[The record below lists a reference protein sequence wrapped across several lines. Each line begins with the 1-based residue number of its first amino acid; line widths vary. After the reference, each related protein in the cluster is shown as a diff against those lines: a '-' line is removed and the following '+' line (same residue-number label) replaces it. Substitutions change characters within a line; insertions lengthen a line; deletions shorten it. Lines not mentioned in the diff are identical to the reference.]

1 MPLWIWMMLRIRTQ
15 NLTVINMDLLYKHI
29 LGVPQ
34 NEKLVAVYVV
44 DDVTLYASTYVSD
57 TQYNLYSVSNHNI
70 VDFLTSVDMLSK
82 LDTIVGQRHYHVVEQ
97 SAHKE
102 NDMRI
107 VTYKTD
113 KFREQ
118 HLKKPSSE
126 RTEITRFTPTRR
138 HKLF

>member
-1 MPLWIWMMLRIRTQ
+1 MIPRIRTR

-34 NEKLVAVYVV
+34 SEKLVAVYVI

-126 RTEITRFTPTRR
+126 RTEITRFTSTRR

>member
-1 MPLWIWMMLRIRTQ
+1 
-15 NLTVINMDLLYKHI
+15 MDLLYKHI

-34 NEKLVAVYVV
+34 SEKLVAVYVI
-44 DDVTLYASTYVSD
+44 DDVTLYASTYVSG

-126 RTEITRFTPTRR
+126 RTEITRFTSTRR

>member
-97 SAHKE
+97 RAHKE

>member
-1 MPLWIWMMLRIRTQ
+1 MIPRIRTR

-34 NEKLVAVYVV
+34 SEKLVAVYVI
-44 DDVTLYASTYVSD
+44 DDVTLYASTYVSG

-126 RTEITRFTPTRR
+126 RTEITRFTSTRR